1 MAFDLV
7 EFHTQGQATTISTV
21 DDGDLD
27 NEWQDAAAAAEA
39 RLSLI
44 FDDKQKKR

>member
-1 MAFDLV
+1 MAYPLV
-7 EFHTQGQATTISTV
+7 GYTTQGQETTISTV

-44 FDDKQKKR
+44 FDYRKTKR